1 MKRHKQICRQLNN
14 RSSSPSSVVRTS
26 SPEIGVKYR
35 GADKTSRIPVRIE
48 PNHASEVL
56 RKPAWIRAKF
66 PGTPEV
72 LRLKKI
78 LRDNHLNTVCEEASC
93 PNIGECFTN
102 GTATFM
108 ILGDIC
114 TRRCPFCDVAHG
126 RPNPPD
132 VNEPANLAQ
141 TVRHMELRYVVITS
155 VDRDDLRDG
164 GATHFAD
171 CITAL
176 REQCPT
182 TAIEILVPD
191 FRARMDKALDILGA
205 TPPDV
210 FSHNL
215 ETVPRLYKAVRPGS
229 DYAHSLQ
236 LLKKFGERHAD
247 IETKSGIMLGIG
259 ETKEEVIRLMHD
271 SREHGI
277 AIFTIGQYLQP
288 SRHHLPVLRYVPL
301 EEFDEYRE
309 IGKTLGFSEVASG
322 PLVRSSYRADQYAP
336 NAIARRAA
344 V

>member
-1 MKRHKQICRQLNN
+1 MGRI
-14 RSSSPSSVVRTS
+14 SSPQT
-26 SPEIGVKYR
+26 GVKYR
-35 GADKTSRIPVRIE
+35 GADKTNRIPVRIA
-48 PNHASEVL
+48 PQQPQDVL
-56 RKPAWIRAKF
+56 RKPVWIRAKF

-93 PNIGECFTN
+93 PNIGECFSN

-141 TVRHMELRYVVITS
+141 TVTQMGLRYVVVTS

-164 GATHFAD
+164 GASHFAD
-171 CITAL
+171 CIVAM
-176 REQCPT
+176 RASCPT
-182 TAIEILVPD
+182 TAVEILVPD
-191 FRARMDKALDILGA
+191 FRARMDKALENLA
-205 TPPDV
+205 LAPPDV

-215 ETVPRLYKAVRPGS
+215 ETVPRLYRAVRPGS
-229 DYAHSLQ
+229 DYQHSLE
-236 LLKKFGERHAD
+236 LLKRFGQDHQD
-247 IETKSGIMLGIG
+247 IETKSGIMLGVG
-259 ETKEEVIRLMHD
+259 ETKDEVIELMHD
-271 SREHGI
+271 TRNHGVS
-277 AIFTIGQYLQP
+277 IFTVGQYLQP
-288 SRHHLPVLRYVPL
+288 SRHHLPVSRYAPL

-309 IGKTLGFSEVASG
+309 LGKSLGFSEVASG

-336 NAIARRAA
+336 KAIARRSAQ
-344 V
+344 

>member
-1 MKRHKQICRQLNN
+1 MP
-14 RSSSPSSVVRTS
+14 SPAIKTS
-26 SPEIGVKYR
+26 PPQIGVKYR
-35 GADKTSRIPVRIE
+35 GAEKTSRIPVRIE
-48 PNHASEVL
+48 PQKTHEVL

-78 LRDNHLNTVCEEASC
+78 LRENHLNTVCEEASC

-132 VNEPANLAQ
+132 TDEPANLAR
-141 TVRHMELRYVVITS
+141 TVKNMGLRYVVVTS

-164 GATHFAD
+164 GASHFSD
-171 CITAL
+171 CIIAM
-176 REQCPT
+176 RNSCPT
-182 TAIEILVPD
+182 TAVEILVPD
-191 FRARMDKALDILGA
+191 FRARMDAALDNLA
-205 TPPDV
+205 VAPPDV

-215 ETVPRLYKAVRPGS
+215 ETVPRRYRAVRPGS
-229 DYAHSLQ
+229 DYKHSLQ
-236 LLKKFGERHAD
+236 LLKQFGEQHPD

-259 ETKEEVIRLMHD
+259 ETKEEVINLMED
-271 SREHGI
+271 LREHGVS
-277 AIFTIGQYLQP
+277 IFTIGQYLQP
-288 SRHHLPVLRYVPL
+288 SKHHLPVLRYVEL

-309 IGKTLGFSEVASG
+309 LGKALGFSQIASG

-336 NAIARRAA
+336 NAIAKRSAI
-344 V
+344 

>member
-1 MKRHKQICRQLNN
+1 MGRI
-14 RSSSPSSVVRTS
+14 SSPQT
-26 SPEIGVKYR
+26 GVKYR
-35 GADKTSRIPVRIE
+35 GADKTNRIPVRIA
-48 PNHASEVL
+48 PQQPQDVL

-93 PNIGECFTN
+93 PNIGECFSN

-141 TVRHMELRYVVITS
+141 TVTQMGLRYVVVTS

-164 GATHFAD
+164 GASHFAD
-171 CITAL
+171 CIVAM
-176 REQCPT
+176 RASCPT
-182 TAIEILVPD
+182 TAVEILVPD
-191 FRARMDKALDILGA
+191 FRTRMDKALENLA
-205 TPPDV
+205 LAPPDV

-215 ETVPRLYKAVRPGS
+215 ETVPRLYRAVRPGS
-229 DYAHSLQ
+229 DYHHSLE
-236 LLKKFGERHAD
+236 LLKRFGQDHQD
-247 IETKSGIMLGIG
+247 IETKSGIMLGVG
-259 ETKEEVIRLMHD
+259 ETKDEVIELMHD
-271 SREHGI
+271 TRNHGVS
-277 AIFTIGQYLQP
+277 IFTVGQYLQP
-288 SRHHLPVLRYVPL
+288 SRHHLPVSRYVPL

-309 IGKTLGFSEVASG
+309 LGKSLGFSEVASG

-336 NAIARRAA
+336 KAIARRSAQ
-344 V
+344 

>member
-1 MKRHKQICRQLNN
+1 MGRI
-14 RSSSPSSVVRTS
+14 SSPQT
-26 SPEIGVKYR
+26 GVKYR
-35 GADKTSRIPVRIE
+35 GADKTNRIPVRIA
-48 PNHASEVL
+48 PQQPQDVL

-93 PNIGECFTN
+93 PNIGECFSN

-141 TVRHMELRYVVITS
+141 TVTQMGLRYVVVTS

-164 GATHFAD
+164 GASHFAD
-171 CITAL
+171 CIVAM
-176 REQCPT
+176 RASCPT
-182 TAIEILVPD
+182 TAVEILVPD
-191 FRARMDKALDILGA
+191 FRARMDKALENLA
-205 TPPDV
+205 LAPPDV

-215 ETVPRLYKAVRPGS
+215 ETVPRLYRAVRPGS
-229 DYAHSLQ
+229 DYQHSLN
-236 LLKKFGERHAD
+236 LLKRFGQDHQD
-247 IETKSGIMLGIG
+247 IETKSGIMLGVG
-259 ETKEEVIRLMHD
+259 ETKDEVIELMHD
-271 SREHGI
+271 TRNHGVS
-277 AIFTIGQYLQP
+277 IFTVGQYLQP
-288 SRHHLPVLRYVPL
+288 SRHHLPVSRYVPL

-309 IGKTLGFSEVASG
+309 LGKSLGFSEVASG

-336 NAIARRAA
+336 KAIARRSAP
-344 V
+344 